1 MRLKVS
7 FFLKGKKSFEPSTTH
22 GTDGNST
29 KSNLQLKN
37 KSKLSNPIKYSEV
50 SEDSSDDEDFR
61 PVNNVKITNKN
72 NAKKRDSNQITSAMS
87 RDTPRS
93 ISSSTHSIGK
103 YF

>member
-1 MRLKVS
+1 MQ
-7 FFLKGKKSFEPSTTH
+7 F
-22 GTDGNST
+22 
-29 KSNLQLKN
+29 KN

-61 PVNNVKITNKN
+61 PIQNKKSLNKN
-72 NAKKRDSNQITSAMS
+72 NNAKTSGSKPISSAMS
-87 RDTPRS
+87 RDTPHS